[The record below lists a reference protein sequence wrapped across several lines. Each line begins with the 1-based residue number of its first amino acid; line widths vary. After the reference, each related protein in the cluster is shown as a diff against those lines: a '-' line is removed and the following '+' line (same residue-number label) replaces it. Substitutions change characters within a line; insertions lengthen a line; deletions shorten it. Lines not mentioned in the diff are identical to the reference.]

1 MTSADDKWTSPS
13 CAESVEVDLA
23 VDCGLPLLK
32 ASVDEVATGA
42 IIDVVV
48 KYAFKRC
55 QELCNGCGGESKV
68 RCNTKSKLGL

>member
-13 CAESVEVDLA
+13 CAESVEVALA
-23 VDCGLPLLK
+23 VDCGLPLLN
-32 ASVDEVATGA
+32 AGVDEVATGA
-42 IIDVVV
+42 IIDVAV

>member
-13 CAESVEVDLA
+13 CVESVLA